1 MVQMAAGSKQGVL
14 ASFPYL
20 TNDEFE
26 SGCRAF
32 LHRVQLTGRLPMQ
45 WSSVRFQ
52 TNGQILKICQILS
65 PDYNGPAR
73 SLQTEDTADLQLEAW
88 EEDSEALIRTS
99 NLCELQVD
107 YDILLSPTY
116 QVPVLYFVLR
126 RMDKLLGLDEVYEY
140 LVPDQCR
147 RNIRNM
153 GIMGGISFGYHPI
166 FETPAFFV
174 HPCNTADAM
183 RDIASEHDISPEAYL
198 IIWLGLVGSSVRL
211 QLSSD
216 LFKSTGISKPNA

>member
-1 MVQMAAGSKQGVL
+1 MAAGSKHGVL
-14 ASFPYL
+14 SSFPYL

-32 LHRVQLTGRLPMQ
+32 LHRVQVAGRLPMP

-52 TNGQILKICQILS
+52 ANGQILKICQILS
-65 PDYNGPAR
+65 PDYGGPAR

-99 NLCELQVD
+99 NSCELQVD

-126 RMDKLLGLDEVYEY
+126 RTDKSLGLDEVYDY

-147 RNIRNM
+147 RYIRNM
-153 GIMGGISFGYHPI
+153 GIIGGISFGYHPI

-183 RDIASEHDISPEAYL
+183 REIASEHDISPEAYL
-198 IIWLGLVGSSVRL
+198 IIWLGLVGSPVRL
-211 QLSSD
+211 QLSSE
-216 LFKSTGISKPNA
+216 LFKSTGIPKPNA

>member
-1 MVQMAAGSKQGVL
+1 MAAGSRKGVL
-14 ASFPYL
+14 SSFPYL

-32 LHRVQLTGRLPMQ
+32 LHRVQATSRLPMP
-45 WSSVRFQ
+45 WSSVRYQ
-52 TNGQILKICQILS
+52 TNGQILKICQVLS
-65 PDYNGPAR
+65 PDHDCSAR
-73 SLQTEDTADLQLEAW
+73 PVHTGDTPDLQLETW

-99 NLCELQVD
+99 NSSELQVD

-126 RMDKLLGLDEVYEY
+126 RADKSLGLDEVYHY

-147 RNIRNM
+147 RTIRNM
-153 GIMGGISFGYHPI
+153 GIMGGISFGYHPV

-211 QLSSD
+211 QLSSE
-216 LFKSTGISKPNA
+216 LFKSTGIPMPNA

>member
-1 MVQMAAGSKQGVL
+1 MAAGSKQAVL
-14 ASFPYL
+14 SSFPYL

-32 LHRVQLTGRLPMQ
+32 LHRVQVTSRLPMP

-52 TNGQILKICQILS
+52 TNGQVLKICQILS
-65 PDYNGPAR
+65 PDYDGLAR
-73 SLQTEDTADLQLEAW
+73 SVHTKDTPDLQLEAW

-99 NLCELQVD
+99 NSCELLVD

-126 RMDKLLGLDEVYEY
+126 RTGKPLGLDEVYNY
-140 LVPDQCR
+140 LVPDQCK

-153 GIMGGISFGYHPI
+153 GIMGGISFSYHPI

-198 IIWLGLVGSSVRL
+198 IIWLGLVGNSVGL
-211 QLSSD
+211 QLSSE
-216 LFKSTGISKPNA
+216 LFKSTGNPKPNA